1 MRASKRTSAKPPTTQ
16 TIAMCVGWMTCGSM
30 PPKSAIRDLGFYH
43 RGALALPATRPH
55 LRTSR
60 HFEARSPEAGGRR
73 SPTATLPTTQKRP
86 SRLGREGR
94 LVSLG
99 YTPGYVNAS

>member
-16 TIAMCVGWMTCGSM
+16 SIAKCVGWMACGSM
-30 PPKSAIRDLGFYH
+30 QPKPVIRDLRFYH

-60 HFEARSPEAGGRR
+60 HFGARSPEEDRQR
-73 SPTATLPTTQKRP
+73 DPYATLAYNAKRP
-86 SRLGREGR
+86 SR
-94 LVSLG
+94 
-99 YTPGYVNAS
+99 P

>member
-16 TIAMCVGWMTCGSM
+16 TIAMCVGWMACGSM
-30 PPKSAIRDLGFYH
+30 LPKSAIRDLGFYH
-43 RGALALPATRPH
+43 RGALALPTTRPH

-73 SPTATLPTTQKRP
+73 SPTATCLHPHATHTR
-86 SRLGREGR
+86 
-94 LVSLG
+94 
-99 YTPGYVNAS
+99 T